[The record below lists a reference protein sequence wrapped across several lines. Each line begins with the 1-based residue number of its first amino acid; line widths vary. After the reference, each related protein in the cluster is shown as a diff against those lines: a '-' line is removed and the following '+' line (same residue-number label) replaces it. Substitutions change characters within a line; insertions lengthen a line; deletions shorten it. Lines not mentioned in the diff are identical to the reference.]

1 MKIPLKIEKV
11 GDDFDCYEDVAKV
24 IRYKISNKNRHV
36 VKSITVTAQTIKED
50 GEKTRSNFCKKISG
64 IRPQLL
70 PNEECEISCHIK
82 LNKEFN
88 ETIELNGKP
97 ELSAIDLDIKVTGT
111 LYISKV
117 SVP

>member
-1 MKIPLKIEKV
+1 MKIPLKIEKI
-11 GDDFDCYEDVAKV
+11 GDNFDCFEDIVKI
-24 IRYKISNKNRHV
+24 IRYKISNNNRHV
-36 VKSITVTAQTIKED
+36 VKNISITANTIKED

-64 IRPQLL
+64 IAPQLL
-70 PNEECEISCHIK
+70 PNEECIIAVTVK

-88 ETIELNGKP
+88 ETVDIDGKA

-117 SVP
+117 NVI